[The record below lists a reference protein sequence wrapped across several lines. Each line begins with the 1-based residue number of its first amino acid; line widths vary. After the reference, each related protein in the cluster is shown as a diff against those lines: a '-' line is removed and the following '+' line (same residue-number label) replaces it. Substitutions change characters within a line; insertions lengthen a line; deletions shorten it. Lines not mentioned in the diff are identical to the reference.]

1 MNFVIKM
8 PDISNNGHVLHFSHM
23 LYTNDIFVSCSCY
36 KNITVE
42 GVGTSGAIVLK
53 AKEFEVDTPVMA
65 VINNLVIGKISLTH
79 AIQNLL
85 SRPQR
90 QE

>member
-1 MNFVIKM
+1 MSSESRNYQYGLALGKQQSF
-8 PDISNNGHVLHFSHM
+8 DE
-23 LYTNDIFVSCSCY
+23 
-36 KNITVE
+36 NITVE
-42 GVGTSGAIVLK
+42 GVSTSSAIVLK

-65 VINNLVIGKISLTH
+65 VINNLVTGKISLTH

>member
-1 MNFVIKM
+1 MSSGSRNYQYGIALGKQKSF
-8 PDISNNGHVLHFSHM
+8 D
-23 LYTNDIFVSCSCY
+23 

-42 GVGTSGAIVLK
+42 GVSTSSAIILK
-53 AKEFEVDTPVMA
+53 AKEFEIDTPVMA
-65 VINNLVIGKISLTH
+65 AINNLVLDRISLKR

>member
-1 MNFVIKM
+1 
-8 PDISNNGHVLHFSHM
+8 
-23 LYTNDIFVSCSCY
+23 
-36 KNITVE
+36 
-42 GVGTSGAIVLK
+42 
-53 AKEFEVDTPVMA
+53 MA
-65 VINNLVIGKISLTH
+65 VINNLVLGKISLTH

>member
-1 MNFVIKM
+1 MSSESRNYQYGLALGKQQSF
-8 PDISNNGHVLHFSHM
+8 D
-23 LYTNDIFVSCSCY
+23 

-42 GVGTSGAIVLK
+42 GVGTASAIVLK

-65 VINNLVIGKISLTH
+65 VINNLVLRKISLTH